1 MLKLEKSSILDFDLF
16 RKETEFYSCFHLRE
30 DTRGILYTDKMEFHV
45 IELPKLPKEQKEDC
59 SILELWA
66 KFISA
71 EKKEEFDMVA
81 SKNPYIES
89 AYEKLRVISQ
99 DREKRIEYEAR
110 EKAIRDYNEGLYEA
124 EERGIRIGEQRGE
137 ERGIQ
142 IGERRG
148 EERVNKLYGLLLQE
162 KRYEDLERSTK
173 DEEFRGQLMSEYGI

>member
-124 EERGIRIGEQRGE
+124 EERGIRIGEQRM
-137 ERGIQ
+137 
-142 IGERRG
+142 
-148 EERVNKLYGLLLQE
+148 NKLYGILLQE

>member
-1 MLKLEKSSILDFDLF
+1 MLF
-16 RKETEFYSCFHLRE
+16 RS
-30 DTRGILYTDKMEFHV
+30 
-45 IELPKLPKEQKEDC
+45 
-59 SILELWA
+59 
-66 KFISA
+66 
-71 EKKEEFDMVA
+71 FDMVA

-124 EERGIRIGEQRGE
+124 EERGEQ
-137 ERGIQ
+137 RGIQ
-142 IGERRG
+142 IGEQRG
-148 EERVNKLYGLLLQE
+148 IQIGEQRGIQIGEQRMNKLYGVLLQE

>member
-1 MLKLEKSSILDFDLF
+1 
-16 RKETEFYSCFHLRE
+16 
-30 DTRGILYTDKMEFHV
+30 
-45 IELPKLPKEQKEDC
+45 
-59 SILELWA
+59 
-66 KFISA
+66 
-71 EKKEEFDMVA
+71 MVA

-110 EKAIRDYNEGLYEA
+110 EKAIRDYNEGLYEG
-124 EERGIRIGEQRGE
+124 EERGNQIGERRGE